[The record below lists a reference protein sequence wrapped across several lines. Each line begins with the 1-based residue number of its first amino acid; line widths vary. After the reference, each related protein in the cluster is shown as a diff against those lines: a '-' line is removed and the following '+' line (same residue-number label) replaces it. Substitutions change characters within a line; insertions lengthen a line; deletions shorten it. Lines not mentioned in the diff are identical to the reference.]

1 MKKFYIS
8 ILTLIIISCNSSG
21 NSNITSLIENGDLE
35 ELKKR
40 KKEYVDTMNTMQVEL
55 NEINDGIAFLDENEK
70 LTLVSNYEI
79 KEKVFNSYMEAQ
91 ANLKTRKNVL
101 ILPEFQG
108 TLEKIFVYEGQ
119 YVKKGKLLAEINDS
133 GLKEQLDQLTI
144 QANFAKEN
152 FERTE
157 RLWNN
162 NIGSEI
168 QFLKSKTD
176 FESSQKMV
184 EQMKDR
190 LAKTKIYA
198 PFDGEVDEI
207 ISNQGS
213 NLIPGVSQ
221 ILRLVN
227 LDKIYAEASV
237 SEKYISF
244 IEEGTEAIVQV
255 PLLGKE
261 IKSQIIQTGNFIN
274 PSNRTFR
281 VEVPVENIDKKI
293 KQNLDAKIKINIYS
307 KDDAVVIPLRIVRE
321 DASGEN
327 FVYVMNE
334 YASELGMNNTSFNNA
349 SGLPDP
355 LNVTSAYDKYSK
367 SKFLNASGFKIY
379 SVSLDKNKSSW
390 LSAIKQDKLSWSEHV
405 CDYKGWQSDAAV
417 KYNIQRIPSNFII
430 DANGVIIAKNLTGDM
445 LHTELDKLV
454 KSF

>member
-21 NSNITSLIENGDLE
+21 SSNITSLIENGDLE

-108 TLEKIFVYEGQ
+108 TLEQIFVYEGQ
-119 YVKKGKLLAEINDS
+119 YVQKGKLLAEINDS
-133 GLKEQLDQLTI
+133 GLKEQLEQLTI

-281 VEVPVENIDKKI
+281 VEVHVENIDNKI

-307 KDDAVVIPLRIVRE
+307 KKDAVVIPLRIVRE
-321 DASGEN
+321 DASGRN
-327 FVYVMNE
+327 FVYVMNQDIKE
-334 YASELGMNNTSFNNA
+334 GVYVTTKTFISLGNKNNTDVEVTE
-349 SGLPDP
+349 GL
-355 LNVTSAYDKYSK
+355 
-367 SKFLNASGFKIY
+367 KI
-379 SVSLDKNKSSW
+379 
-390 LSAIKQDKLSWSEHV
+390 
-405 CDYKGWQSDAAV
+405 
-417 KYNIQRIPSNFII
+417 
-430 DANGVIIAKNLTGDM
+430 GDM
-445 LHTELDKLV
+445 LVLEGASIVEDSQRVKLIN
-454 KSF
+454 

>member
-1 MKKFYIS
+1 MKKLYIS

-21 NSNITSLIENGDLE
+21 SSNITSLIENGDLE

-133 GLKEQLDQLTI
+133 GLKEQLEQLTI

-227 LDKIYAEASV
+227 LDKIYAEAFV

-244 IEEGTEAIVQV
+244 IDEGTEAIVHV

-261 IKSQIIQTGNFIN
+261 INSKIIQTGNFIN

-281 VEVPVENIDKKI
+281 IEVPVENIDNKI

-307 KDDAVVIPLRIVRE
+307 KKDAVVIPLRIVRE
-321 DASGEN
+321 DASGKK
-327 FVYVMNE
+327 FVYVMNKDIKE
-334 YASELGMNNTSFNNA
+334 GVYITVKTFISLGNKNNTDVEIIE
-349 SGLPDP
+349 GL
-355 LNVTSAYDKYSK
+355 
-367 SKFLNASGFKIY
+367 KI
-379 SVSLDKNKSSW
+379 
-390 LSAIKQDKLSWSEHV
+390 
-405 CDYKGWQSDAAV
+405 
-417 KYNIQRIPSNFII
+417 
-430 DANGVIIAKNLTGDM
+430 GDM
-445 LHTELDKLV
+445 LVLEGASIVEDSQRVKLIN
-454 KSF
+454 

>member
-21 NSNITSLIENGDLE
+21 SSNITSLIENGDLE
-35 ELKKR
+35 ELVKR
-40 KKEYVDTMNTMQVEL
+40 KKEYVDTMNNMQVEL
-55 NEINDGIAFLDENEK
+55 NEINDGISFLDENEK

-91 ANLKTRKNVL
+91 ANLKTRKNIL

-108 TLEKIFVYEGQ
+108 TLEQIFVNEGQ
-119 YVKKGKLLAEINDS
+119 NVKKGKLLAEINDS
-133 GLKEQLDQLTI
+133 GLKEQLEQLTI

-157 RLWNN
+157 RLWEN

-281 VEVPVENIDKKI
+281 VEVPVENIDNKI

-307 KDDAVVIPLRIVRE
+307 KKDAVVIPLRIVRE
-321 DASGEN
+321 DASGRN
-327 FVYVMNE
+327 FVYVMNQDVKE
-334 YASELGMNNTSFNNA
+334 GVYITAKTFISLGNKNNTEVEVTE
-349 SGLPDP
+349 GL
-355 LNVTSAYDKYSK
+355 
-367 SKFLNASGFKIY
+367 KI
-379 SVSLDKNKSSW
+379 
-390 LSAIKQDKLSWSEHV
+390 
-405 CDYKGWQSDAAV
+405 
-417 KYNIQRIPSNFII
+417 
-430 DANGVIIAKNLTGDM
+430 GDM
-445 LHTELDKLV
+445 LVLEGASIVEDSQRVKLIN
-454 KSF
+454 

>member
-8 ILTLIIISCNSSG
+8 ILVLLIISCNSSG
-21 NSNITSLIENGDLE
+21 SSNITSLIENGDIE

-70 LTLVSNYEI
+70 LTLVSSYEI
-79 KEKVFNSYMEAQ
+79 KEKVFNSYIEAQ
-91 ANLKTRKNVL
+91 ANLKTRKNIL
-101 ILPEFQG
+101 ILSEFQG
-108 TLEKIFVYEGQ
+108 TLEQIYVNEGQ
-119 YVKKGKLLAEINDS
+119 NVKKGTLLAEINDS
-133 GLKEQLDQLTI
+133 GLKEQLEQLTI

-168 QFLKSKTD
+168 QFLKSKAD

-190 LAKTKIYA
+190 LAKTKVYA

-244 IEEGTEAIVQV
+244 IEEGTEVIVQV
-255 PLLGKE
+255 PLLGKD
-261 IKSQIIQTGNFIN
+261 IKSKIIQTGNFIN
-274 PSNRTFR
+274 PNNRTFR
-281 VEVPVENIDKKI
+281 VEVPVENIDNKI

-307 KDDAVVIPLRIVRE
+307 KKDAVIIPLKIVRE
-321 DASGEN
+321 DASGKN
-327 FVYVMNE
+327 FVYVMNQDVKE
-334 YASELGMNNTSFNNA
+334 GVYITDKTFISLGNKNNTDIEVTE
-349 SGLPDP
+349 GL
-355 LNVTSAYDKYSK
+355 
-367 SKFLNASGFKIY
+367 KI
-379 SVSLDKNKSSW
+379 
-390 LSAIKQDKLSWSEHV
+390 
-405 CDYKGWQSDAAV
+405 
-417 KYNIQRIPSNFII
+417 
-430 DANGVIIAKNLTGDM
+430 GDM
-445 LHTELDKLV
+445 LVLEGASIVEDSQRVKLIN
-454 KSF
+454 

>member
-1 MKKFYIS
+1 MNKLYIS

-21 NSNITSLIENGDLE
+21 NSDIDTLIENGNLE

-40 KKEYVDTMNTMQVEL
+40 KKEYVGVMNSMQVEL
-55 NEINDGIAFLDENEK
+55 NEINNGISFLDENEK
-70 LTLVSNYEI
+70 LTLVSSFEI
-79 KEKVFNSYMEAQ
+79 KEKIFNSYIEAQ

-108 TLEKIFVYEGQ
+108 TLEQIFVSEGQ
-119 YVKKGKLLAEINDS
+119 KVKKGQLLAEINDS
-133 GLKEQLDQLTI
+133 GLKEQVDQLII

-162 NIGSEI
+162 SIGSEI
-168 QFLKSKTD
+168 QFLKSKSD

-198 PFDGEVDEI
+198 PFEGEVDEI

-237 SEKYISF
+237 SEKYIAN
-244 IEEGTEAIVQV
+244 IDKGTKVVVQI
-255 PLLGKE
+255 PLLGRE
-261 IKSQIIQTGNFIN
+261 IVSEIIQTGNFIN

-281 VEVPVENIDKKI
+281 VEVPVKNIDNKI

-307 KDDAVVIPLRIVRE
+307 KPDAVVIPLRIIRE
-321 DASGEN
+321 DATGKN
-327 FVYVMNE
+327 FVYVMSEDIKDGVYITSKTFISLGNKNSNE
-334 YASELGMNNTSFNNA
+334 VEVTVGLKIGDELVLEGANIVEDSQR
-349 SGLPDP
+349 
-355 LNVTSAYDKYSK
+355 V
-367 SKFLNASGFKIY
+367 KII
-379 SVSLDKNKSSW
+379 N
-390 LSAIKQDKLSWSEHV
+390 
-405 CDYKGWQSDAAV
+405 
-417 KYNIQRIPSNFII
+417 
-430 DANGVIIAKNLTGDM
+430 
-445 LHTELDKLV
+445 
-454 KSF
+454 

>member
-8 ILTLIIISCNSSG
+8 ILVLLIISCNSSG
-21 NSNITSLIENGDLE
+21 SSNITSLIENGDIE

-70 LTLVSNYEI
+70 LTLVSSYEI
-79 KEKVFNSYMEAQ
+79 KEKVFNSYIEAQ
-91 ANLKTRKNVL
+91 ANLKTRKNIL

-108 TLEKIFVYEGQ
+108 TLEQIFVNEGQ
-119 YVKKGKLLAEINDS
+119 YVKKGRLLAEINDS
-133 GLKEQLDQLTI
+133 GLKEQLEQLTI

-190 LAKTKIYA
+190 LAKTKVYA

-261 IKSQIIQTGNFIN
+261 IKSKIIQTGNFIN
-274 PSNRTFR
+274 PNNRTFR
-281 VEVPVENIDKKI
+281 VEVPVENIDNKI

-307 KDDAVVIPLRIVRE
+307 KKDAVIIPLKIVRE
-321 DASGEN
+321 DASGKN
-327 FVYVMNE
+327 FVYVMNQDVKQGV
-334 YASELGMNNTSFNNA
+334 YITDKTFISLGNKNNTDIEVTE
-349 SGLPDP
+349 GLK
-355 LNVTSAYDKYSK
+355 V
-367 SKFLNASGFKIY
+367 
-379 SVSLDKNKSSW
+379 
-390 LSAIKQDKLSWSEHV
+390 
-405 CDYKGWQSDAAV
+405 
-417 KYNIQRIPSNFII
+417 
-430 DANGVIIAKNLTGDM
+430 GDM
-445 LHTELDKLV
+445 LVLEGASIVEDSQRVKLIN
-454 KSF
+454 

>member
-21 NSNITSLIENGDLE
+21 SSNITSLIENGDLE

-108 TLEKIFVYEGQ
+108 TLEQIFVYEGQ
-119 YVKKGKLLAEINDS
+119 YVQKGKLLAEINDS
-133 GLKEQLDQLTI
+133 GLKEQLEQLTI

-281 VEVPVENIDKKI
+281 VEVPVENIDNKI

-307 KDDAVVIPLRIVRE
+307 KKDAVVIPLRIVRE
-321 DASGEN
+321 DASGRN
-327 FVYVMNE
+327 FVYVMNQDIKE
-334 YASELGMNNTSFNNA
+334 GVYVTTKTFISLGNKNNTDVEVTE
-349 SGLPDP
+349 GL
-355 LNVTSAYDKYSK
+355 
-367 SKFLNASGFKIY
+367 KI
-379 SVSLDKNKSSW
+379 
-390 LSAIKQDKLSWSEHV
+390 
-405 CDYKGWQSDAAV
+405 
-417 KYNIQRIPSNFII
+417 
-430 DANGVIIAKNLTGDM
+430 GDM
-445 LHTELDKLV
+445 LVLEGDSIVEDSQRVKLIN
-454 KSF
+454 

>member
-8 ILTLIIISCNSSG
+8 ILVLLIISCNSSG
-21 NSNITSLIENGDLE
+21 SSNITSLIENGDIE

-70 LTLVSNYEI
+70 LTLVSSYEI
-79 KEKVFNSYMEAQ
+79 KEKVFNSYIEAQ
-91 ANLKTRKNVL
+91 ANLKTRKNIL

-108 TLEKIFVYEGQ
+108 TLEQIFVNEGQ
-119 YVKKGKLLAEINDS
+119 YVKKGRLLAEINDS
-133 GLKEQLDQLTI
+133 GLKEQLEQLTI

-190 LAKTKIYA
+190 LAKTKVYA

-227 LDKIYAEASV
+227 LDNIYAEASV

-244 IEEGTEAIVQV
+244 IEEGTEVIVQV
-255 PLLGKE
+255 PLLGKD
-261 IKSQIIQTGNFIN
+261 IKSKIIQTGNFIN
-274 PSNRTFR
+274 PNNRTFR
-281 VEVPVENIDKKI
+281 VEVPVENIDNKI

-307 KDDAVVIPLRIVRE
+307 KKDAVIIPLKIVRE
-321 DASGEN
+321 DASGKN
-327 FVYVMNE
+327 FVYVMNQDVKQGV
-334 YASELGMNNTSFNNA
+334 YITDKTFISLGNKNNTDIEVTE
-349 SGLPDP
+349 GL
-355 LNVTSAYDKYSK
+355 
-367 SKFLNASGFKIY
+367 KI
-379 SVSLDKNKSSW
+379 
-390 LSAIKQDKLSWSEHV
+390 
-405 CDYKGWQSDAAV
+405 
-417 KYNIQRIPSNFII
+417 
-430 DANGVIIAKNLTGDM
+430 GDM
-445 LHTELDKLV
+445 LVLEGASIVEDSQRVKLIN
-454 KSF
+454 

>member
-21 NSNITSLIENGDLE
+21 SSSITSLIDNGDLDG
-35 ELKKR
+35 LKKR

-244 IEEGTEAIVQV
+244 IEEGTEAIVQI

-307 KDDAVVIPLRIVRE
+307 KDEAVVIPLRIVRE
-321 DASGEN
+321 DASGKN
-327 FVYVMNE
+327 FVYVMNQDVKE
-334 YASELGMNNTSFNNA
+334 GVYITSKTFISLGNKNNTDVEVTE
-349 SGLPDP
+349 GL
-355 LNVTSAYDKYSK
+355 
-367 SKFLNASGFKIY
+367 KI
-379 SVSLDKNKSSW
+379 
-390 LSAIKQDKLSWSEHV
+390 
-405 CDYKGWQSDAAV
+405 
-417 KYNIQRIPSNFII
+417 
-430 DANGVIIAKNLTGDM
+430 GDM
-445 LHTELDKLV
+445 LVLEGASIVEDSQRVKLIN
-454 KSF
+454 

>member
-1 MKKFYIS
+1 MNKLYIS
-8 ILTLIIISCNSSG
+8 ILTLIIISCNSSR
-21 NSNITSLIENGDLE
+21 NSDIDTLIENGNLE

-40 KKEYVDTMNTMQVEL
+40 KKEYVDVMNSMQVEL
-55 NEINDGIAFLDENEK
+55 NEINNGISFLDESEK
-70 LTLVSNYEI
+70 LTLVSSFEI
-79 KEKVFNSYMEAQ
+79 KAKIFNSYIEAQ

-108 TLEKIFVYEGQ
+108 TLEQIFVSEGQ
-119 YVKKGKLLAEINDS
+119 KVKKGQLLAEINDS
-133 GLKEQLDQLTI
+133 GLKEQVDQLII

-168 QFLKSKTD
+168 QYLKSKTD

-190 LAKTKIYA
+190 LSKTKIYA
-198 PFDGEVDEI
+198 PFEGEIDEI

-237 SEKYISF
+237 SEKYIAY
-244 IEEGTEAIVQV
+244 IDKGTNAIVQV

-261 IKSQIIQTGNFIN
+261 IVSEIIQTGNFIN

-281 VEVPVENIDKKI
+281 VEVPVENIDNKI

-307 KDDAVVIPLRIVRE
+307 KPDAVVIPLRIVRE
-321 DASGEN
+321 DASGKN
-327 FVYVMNE
+327 FVYVM
-334 YASELGMNNTSFNNA
+334 SEDIKDGVYITSKTFISLGNKNSTEVEVTD
-349 SGLPDP
+349 GL
-355 LNVTSAYDKYSK
+355 
-367 SKFLNASGFKIY
+367 KIGDVLVLEGANIVED
-379 SVSLDKNKSSW
+379 S
-390 LSAIKQDKLSWSEHV
+390 QR
-405 CDYKGWQSDAAV
+405 V
-417 KYNIQRIPSNFII
+417 KII
-430 DANGVIIAKNLTGDM
+430 N
-445 LHTELDKLV
+445 
-454 KSF
+454 

>member
-8 ILTLIIISCNSSG
+8 ILVLLIISCNSSG
-21 NSNITSLIENGDLE
+21 SSNITSLIENGDIE

-70 LTLVSNYEI
+70 LTLVSSYEI
-79 KEKVFNSYMEAQ
+79 KEKVFNSYIEAQ
-91 ANLKTRKNVL
+91 ANLKTRKNIL

-108 TLEKIFVYEGQ
+108 TLEQIFVNEGQ
-119 YVKKGKLLAEINDS
+119 NVKKGTLLAEINDS
-133 GLKEQLDQLTI
+133 GLKEQLEQLTI

-190 LAKTKIYA
+190 LAKTKVYA

-244 IEEGTEAIVQV
+244 IEEGTEVIVQV

-261 IKSQIIQTGNFIN
+261 IKSKIIQTGNFIN
-274 PSNRTFR
+274 PNNRTFR
-281 VEVPVENIDKKI
+281 VEVPVENIDNKI

-307 KDDAVVIPLRIVRE
+307 KKDAVIIPLKIVRE
-321 DASGEN
+321 DASGKN
-327 FVYVMNE
+327 FVYVMNQDVKE
-334 YASELGMNNTSFNNA
+334 GVYITDKTFISLGNKNNTDIEVTE
-349 SGLPDP
+349 GL
-355 LNVTSAYDKYSK
+355 
-367 SKFLNASGFKIY
+367 KI
-379 SVSLDKNKSSW
+379 
-390 LSAIKQDKLSWSEHV
+390 
-405 CDYKGWQSDAAV
+405 
-417 KYNIQRIPSNFII
+417 
-430 DANGVIIAKNLTGDM
+430 GDM
-445 LHTELDKLV
+445 LVLEGASIVEDSQRVKLIN
-454 KSF
+454 